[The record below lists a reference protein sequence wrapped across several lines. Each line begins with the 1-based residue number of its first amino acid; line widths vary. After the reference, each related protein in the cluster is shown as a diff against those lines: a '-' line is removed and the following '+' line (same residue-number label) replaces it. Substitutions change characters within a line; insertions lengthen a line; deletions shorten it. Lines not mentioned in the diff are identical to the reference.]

1 MALVAT
7 VGPRA
12 VGIGRYQPGV
22 HAVGDAAERV
32 RDRPYVRQG
41 RHFSAVSGNPGDDP
55 LPEVNDATVLV
66 PDEPVVAEMAGAD
79 QAPEGQ
85 GRIGD
90 RVSAVER

>member
-1 MALVAT
+1 
-7 VGPRA
+7 
-12 VGIGRYQPGV
+12 
-22 HAVGDAAERV
+22 
-32 RDRPYVRQG
+32 
-41 RHFSAVSGNPGDDP
+41 
-55 LPEVNDATVLV
+55 VLV